1 MDDKRLVD
9 HFALIGVGSTGPIE
23 RDELIPTASSPT
35 TDTSLQLSSKT
46 YDFTPQHQQPI
57 VDLAIIDRTH
67 GEDPPAGYET
77 IWTTPNNFSA
87 NLNHSGLRNHEMY
100 LCIRRGRDK
109 PPITDVGILFEGRER
124 VMENVSVIE
133 TTPHGY
139 PASIFSSSFS
149 RERTLITY
157 RRAASMILCNTLAV
171 TDICV
176 IIESKG
182 ETPPHSFNK
191 INKNLN
197 RSMLGSNVYLC
208 YKKSVIY
215 PVRIQY
221 RPRILY
227 TFPPTDDN
235 PYYTFPDKTPLFC
248 FPMGAFIE
256 RWPSKVTLQSV
267 APTFSTFLLSHT
279 KQYGA
284 CISFYELFNAYDRLL
299 LTNNDLINRLE
310 TDNDYLYAST
320 CVVIFSRYP
329 FFDTLRRF
337 LFIIYQLIFSSNMTT
352 SNVNQLIDHIPLIEQ
367 YLKHFFYHVPFPSP
381 SKPRIFVQYDEP
393 LLIVLPEDNGLP
405 QNGASFVDLLKNLG
419 TDNTLTLF
427 LYALLESKLLIH
439 SLRSSVLT
447 GVVEAVNN
455 MLFPFQWQCPYIPL
469 CPLAL
474 SDVLSA
480 PCPFI
485 IGIDSRYFDV
495 CEPPPDVVC
504 VDLDTNIIIGG

>member
-23 RDELIPTASSPT
+23 RDDLLPTASSPT
-35 TDTSLQLSSKT
+35 TDSSLQLSSKN
-46 YDFTPQHQQPI
+46 YDLTPQHQQPI
-57 VDLAIIDRTH
+57 VDLVIIDRTH
-67 GEDPPAGYET
+67 GEDPPAGYEA

-109 PPITDVGILFEGRER
+109 PPITDIGVLLEGREK

-149 RERTLITY
+149 KERTLITY

-176 IIESKG
+176 INESKG

-197 RSMLGSNVYLC
+197 RSMLGSTIYLC

-215 PVRIQY
+215 PIRIQY
-221 RPRILY
+221 RPHILY
-227 TFPPTDDN
+227 TYPLIDDN
-235 PYYTFPDKTPLFC
+235 PYYTFSDKTPLFC

-256 RWPSKVTLQSV
+256 RWPSKVTLQTV
-267 APTFSTFLLSHT
+267 TPTYSTFLLSNT

-299 LTNNDLINRLE
+299 LTNNELTNRLE
-310 TDNDYLYAST
+310 IDNDNLYASI
-320 CVVIFSRYP
+320 CIVLFSRYP
-329 FFDTLRRF
+329 IFDAFRRF
-337 LFIIYQLIFSSNMTT
+337 LFAIYQLIASSNMTT
-352 SNVNQLIDHIPLIEQ
+352 SNDNKLIDRIPLIEQ

-447 GVVEAVNN
+447 GVAEAVNN
-455 MLFPFQWQCPYIPL
+455 VRI
-469 CPLAL
+469 
-474 SDVLSA
+474 
-480 PCPFI
+480 
-485 IGIDSRYFDV
+485 YF
-495 CEPPPDVVC
+495 
-504 VDLDTNIIIGG
+504 

>member
-1 MDDKRLVD
+1 MDEKTLVD

-23 RDELIPTASSPT
+23 REELLRTPSS
-35 TDTSLQLSSKT
+35 SSRN
-46 YDFTPQHQQPI
+46 YDLTPQHQQPI
-57 VDLAIIDRTH
+57 VDLVVIDRTH

-77 IWTTPNNFSA
+77 IWKTPTNLSA

-100 LCIRRGRDK
+100 LCFRRGRDK
-109 PPITDVGILFEGRER
+109 PPITDIGVLFEMKEK

-139 PASIFSSSFS
+139 PANIFSSSFS
-149 RERTLITY
+149 KERTLITY
-157 RRAASMILCNTLAV
+157 RRAASTVLCNTLAV
-171 TDICV
+171 TDVCV

-197 RSMLGSNVYLC
+197 RSMLGSSIFLC

-215 PVRIQY
+215 PTRIQY

-227 TFPPTDDN
+227 TFPTTNDN
-235 PYYTFPDKTPLFC
+235 RTNTFSDKTPLFC

-256 RWPSKVTLQSV
+256 RWPAKITLQTV
-267 APTFSTFLLSHT
+267 TPTFSTFLLSNT

-284 CISFYELFNAYDRLL
+284 CISFYELFNAYDRLT

-310 TDNDYLYAST
+310 VDNDRLYAST
-320 CVVIFSRYP
+320 CIVLFSRYP
-329 FFDTLRRF
+329 FFDTFRRF
-337 LFIIYQLIFSSNMTT
+337 LFTIYQLLVSSNKTT
-352 SNVNQLIDHIPLIEQ
+352 SDDSLLIDHIPLIGQ
-367 YLKHFFYHVPFPSP
+367 YLKHFFNHVPFPSP

-419 TDNTLTLF
+419 TDNTLNLF

-455 MLFPFQWQCPYIPL
+455 VSQIDNDF
-469 CPLAL
+469 
-474 SDVLSA
+474 VLEEVS
-480 PCPFI
+480 I
-485 IGIDSRYFDV
+485 SR
-495 CEPPPDVVC
+495 
-504 VDLDTNIIIGG
+504 